1 MNARFYL
8 LAALL
13 CLVVMPGCATKNR
26 VKVTEMETRVQEL
39 ERRLADSEKTRQGLR
54 NALDK
59 LQAEAR
65 RAKQQQ
71 GQESDELVDAQRR
84 LAESLRKE
92 LGDARAELAMTER
105 GLVLTLLNEIFFDSG
120 KAVIKP
126 EGYETLNKVGQVLKE
141 SVPDSPVAV
150 EGHTDNDPI
159 KYSSWLSNWEL
170 SSGRALAVLH
180 YFIEQQG
187 VPPERLSA
195 VAVGEFHPVSSNDSA
210 EGKRQNRRV
219 EIVILPSQLKKIK
232 E

>member
-39 ERRLADSEKTRQGLR
+39 ERRLADSEKARE
-54 NALDK
+54 AL
-59 LQAEAR
+59 R
-65 RAKQQQ
+65 RAQTAR

-92 LGDARAELAMTER
+92 LGDARAKLAMTER

-141 SVPDSPVAV
+141 DRKS
-150 EGHTDNDPI
+150 TRLN
-159 KYSSWLSNWEL
+159 SS
-170 SSGRALAVLH
+170 H
-180 YFIEQQG
+180 
-187 VPPERLSA
+187 
-195 VAVGEFHPVSSNDSA
+195 
-210 EGKRQNRRV
+210 
-219 EIVILPSQLKKIK
+219 
-232 E
+232 